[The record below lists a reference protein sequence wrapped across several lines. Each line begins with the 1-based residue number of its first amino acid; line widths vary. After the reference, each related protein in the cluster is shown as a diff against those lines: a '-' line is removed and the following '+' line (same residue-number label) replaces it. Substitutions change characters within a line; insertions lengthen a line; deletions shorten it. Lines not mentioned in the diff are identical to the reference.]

1 MYSFDSRIRYSETD
15 SEGRLTLEAL
25 LDYFQDCSTFQS
37 EDLGVGLRYLA
48 EKNAAWVLSSW
59 QVVIDRLPDLCEQ
72 VTIGTFPY
80 AFKGCFGNRNFFLK
94 DKEGLFLAK
103 ANTLWTYLDTE
114 TFKPLRLSDEIVSRY
129 PMEEKLSMNYAGR
142 KIEVPQDGSFTKD
155 IVVMPW
161 HLDTNHHVNNVQYVR
176 MALSMLTDRFPV
188 ARMRAEYKKQAFLDD
203 VLHPYV
209 ANKKGDEGQDIW
221 VVSLQDG
228 CGGVYANV
236 EFEGAKE

>member
-25 LDYFQDCSTFQS
+25 LNYFQDCSTFQS
-37 EDLGVGLRYLA
+37 EDLGVGLGYLA
-48 EKNAAWVLSSW
+48 ERNVVWVLSSW
-59 QVVIDRLPDLCEQ
+59 QIEIDRMPDLCEQ

-80 AFKGCFGNRNFFLK
+80 AFKGFFGNRNFFMK
-94 DKEGLFLAK
+94 DKEGNFLAK
-103 ANTLWTYLDTE
+103 ANTMWTHLDTE
-114 TFKPLRLSDEIVSRY
+114 TFKPLRPSEEIVSKY
-129 PMEEKLSMNYAGR
+129 PMEEKLPMNYAGR
-142 KIEVPQDGSFTKD
+142 KIEVPQDGSYTKD

-176 MALSMLTDRFPV
+176 MALGMLPNRFVV
-188 ARMRAEYKKQAFLDD
+188 AQMRAEYKKQAFLDD
-203 VLHPYV
+203 VLRPYV

-221 VVSLQDG
+221 VVSLQDAD
-228 CGGVYANV
+228 GGVYVNV

>member
-15 SEGRLTLEAL
+15 SEGRLTLESL

-48 EKNAAWVLSSW
+48 ERNAVWVLSSW

-72 VTIGTFPY
+72 VTVGTFPY

-94 DKEGLFLAK
+94 DKEGNFLAK
-103 ANTLWTYLDTE
+103 ANTLWTYLDTK
-114 TFKPLRLSDEIVSRY
+114 TFKPLRLSEEMLSKY
-129 PMEEKLSMNYAGR
+129 SMEERLPMHYAGR
-142 KIEVPQDGSFTKD
+142 KIEVPQDGSFAKEM
-155 IVVMPW
+155 VVMPW

-176 MALSMLTDRFPV
+176 MALSVLPNRFPV
-188 ARMRAEYKKQAFLDD
+188 AQMRAEYKKQAFLDD
-203 VLHPYV
+203 VLYPYV
-209 ANKKGDEGQDIW
+209 VNKKGDEGQDIR
-221 VVSLQDG
+221 VVSLQDA